1 LANERLKMFLR
12 KEPYYNKAGS
22 RKNKHQDSP
31 NQNGKGVEK
40 PRDSNQ
46 ASNQRTSKNKKRKE
60 KPYWE
65 DY

>member
-1 LANERLKMFLR
+1 MFLR
-12 KEPYYNKAGS
+12 KEPYYKAGS

-60 KPYWE
+60 KP
-65 DY
+65 